1 MSPDELAR
9 LIEELV
15 LKADSAF
22 AKNMAKV
29 QNMLYEEI
37 LSIVKNLEIE
47 DGYIIQNS
55 NNRNLLSQA
64 EEKISGVFSSAL
76 YQASVSSYVAIIPKI
91 DELNQRYF
99 STFKGFKEN
108 KQFLKSL
115 QSQSI
120 KTVEKYVL
128 QDGLESQVISPL
140 SQILNQNINSGGK
153 FSGFLEQIKTYV
165 VGNDQVEGRA
175 LSYSRTFLRD
185 SMMTYSRTF
194 QQSVTVDLKT
204 EFYLYSGGLIDTSRP
219 FCIERAGRFFHHKE
233 IEKWA
238 SLEWAG
244 KKAGTT
250 ESSIFLF
257 AAGWNCGHEIIP
269 VDSSIVPDD
278 VIERAEKAGWVK

>member
-15 LKADSAF
+15 IKADASF
-22 AKNMAKV
+22 ARNMVRV
-29 QNMLYEEI
+29 QNTLYEDI
-37 LSIVKNLEIE
+37 LSIVKNLETE
-47 DGYIIQNS
+47 DGYILQS
-55 NNRNLLSQA
+55 ATNRKLLA
-64 EEKISGVFSSAL
+64 EAENKISEVFSGAL

-91 DELNQRYF
+91 DELNQQYF
-99 STFKGFKEN
+99 TSFKAFKEN

-115 QSQSI
+115 QGQTI

-140 SQILNQNINSGGK
+140 SQILNQNVNSGGK
-153 FSGFLEQIKTYV
+153 FSGFLDQIKTFIQ
-165 VGNDQVEGRA
+165 GSDQVEGRA
-175 LSYSRTFLRD
+175 ISYSRTFLRD

-194 QQSVTVDLKT
+194 QQSVTADLGL
-204 EFYLYSGGLIDTSRP
+204 EFYLYAGGLIDTSRP
-219 FCIERAGRFFHHKE
+219 FCIDRAGKFFHHRE
-233 IEKWA
+233 IEQWA

-257 AAGWNCGHEIIP
+257 AAGWNCAHEIIP
-269 VDSSIVPDD
+269 VDVSIVPED
-278 VIERAEKAGWVK
+278 VIERAEKAGYVK

>member
-15 LKADSAF
+15 LKADASF
-22 AKNMAKV
+22 SRNMVRV
-29 QNMLYEEI
+29 QNTLYEDL
-37 LSIVKNLEIE
+37 LSVVKNLETE
-47 DGYIIQNS
+47 DGYILQNS
-55 NNRNLLSQA
+55 NNRNILSLA
-64 EEKISGVFSSAL
+64 EEKVSEVFSGAL

-91 DELNQRYF
+91 DELNQQYF

-165 VGNDQVEGRA
+165 KGNDQVEGRA

-185 SMMTYSRTF
+185 SMFTYSRSF
-194 QQSVTVDLKT
+194 QQSVTADLKT
-204 EFYLYSGGLIDTSRP
+204 DYYLYAGGLIDTSRP
-219 FCIERAGRFFHHKE
+219 FCIERAGKFFHHRE
-233 IEKWA
+233 IEQWA
-238 SLEWAG
+238 SLDWSG
-244 KKAGTT
+244 KKSGTT

-257 AAGWNCGHEIIP
+257 AAGWNCNHEIIP
-269 VDSSIVPDD
+269 VDSSIVPED
-278 VIERAEKAGWVK
+278 VIERAENAGYVK